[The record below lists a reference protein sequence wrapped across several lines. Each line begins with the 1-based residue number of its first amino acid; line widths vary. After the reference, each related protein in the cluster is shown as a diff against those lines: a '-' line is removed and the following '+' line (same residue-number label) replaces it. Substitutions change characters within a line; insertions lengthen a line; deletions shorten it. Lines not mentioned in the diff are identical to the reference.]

1 MHAAAFATLFCDL
14 HVNIGSN
21 GVVLCRDA
29 EESAQLSA
37 GRARD
42 WMAGQLRTAAAA
54 VCKVAHGGI
63 SRGKAHTNN
72 PPGPLSGGCSME
84 EPDYRHRR
92 LLRTRVKRPSRRR
105 AAEQRDERAA
115 VHSITSSASASSVG
129 GISRSS
135 VFA

>member
-42 WMAGQLRTAAAA
+42 WMAEQLRTAASP
-54 VCKVAHGGI
+54 VCKVAHGGV
-63 SRGKAHTNN
+63 SRGEAHTKK
-72 PPGPLSGGCSME
+72 PPPPLPGGGVMGGT
-84 EPDYRHRR
+84 DYRDHPPRR
-92 LLRTRVKRPSRRR
+92 PPVERRSPPP
-105 AAEQRDERAA
+105 APP
-115 VHSITSSASASSVG
+115 
-129 GISRSS
+129 
-135 VFA
+135 